1 MQITKIEQGKKR
13 QDRANVYIDGE
24 FAFAIYLDILVR
36 HGLVKGQDIGEDR
49 INQIIREDELG
60 KAYDR
65 ALRFLGYRMR
75 SEKEVRDKLKEKEY
89 QDFVIDEVIERL
101 KKNKFINDSQFAD
114 SWVRDRTNLKP
125 TGKKML
131 ELELKQK
138 GISESIIINVL
149 SRIDK
154 EDEFELAQK
163 LASKRKFEDL
173 APEVRKKKI
182 TDYLLRRGFGWDV
195 IKEILKEESVNE
207 YPTELSNF
215 KFKTFVF

>member
-207 YPTELSNF
+207 
-215 KFKTFVF
+215 

>member
-163 LASKRKFEDL
+163 LASKRKVEDL

-207 YPTELSNF
+207 
-215 KFKTFVF
+215 